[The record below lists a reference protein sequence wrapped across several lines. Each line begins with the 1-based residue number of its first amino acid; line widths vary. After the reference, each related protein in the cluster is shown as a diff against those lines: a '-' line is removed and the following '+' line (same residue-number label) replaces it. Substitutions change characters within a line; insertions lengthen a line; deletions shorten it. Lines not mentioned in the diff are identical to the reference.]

1 MSELAYSSA
10 SQLAR
15 LIRAWAVSSRELTE
29 LYISRI
35 ERYDGDINAV
45 VVRDFDNALAA
56 ADAADDAL
64 AKGEAAG
71 PLHGVPM
78 TIKESYNIAGLPT
91 TFGQPAQAQNI
102 ATDDADV
109 VKRFKSAGA
118 HFMGKTNV
126 PINLADLQSYNEIYG
141 TTSNP
146 WNLERTPG
154 GSSGGSA
161 ASLAAAFCGLDSGSD
176 IGGSIRN
183 PAHYCGVY
191 GHKPTWNV
199 VSAHGHWLPGT
210 HTANDLSVVGPM
222 ARSSEDL
229 ALAMDVIAG
238 PPDIDAAG
246 WSLKLPR
253 PRRGSLADYRVAVWA
268 DDEQAPVDASVVNRI
283 GDVADALVRAGAT
296 ISHDA
301 RPNIDV
307 AGAIQN
313 YKLLLHGAMSRRMS
327 DEMVNKRIA
336 AAEQLDPDDMSDA
349 ALTMRGGALRHREWL
364 ELNNTRNALRRAW
377 RAFFDEWDILLCPQ
391 TAGTAFPHDHRS
403 LNRRRID
410 VNGAAQ
416 PYLQQLFWAGLI
428 TGPYLPSTV
437 FPTGPAADGLPIGIQ
452 AVSAEYND
460 YVCIDFCTL
469 LAREIGGFVRPEGY
483 E

>member
-15 LIRAWAVSSRELTE
+15 LIRAGAVSSRELTE

-253 PRRGSLADYRVAVWA
+253 PRRGS
-268 DDEQAPVDASVVNRI
+268 P
-283 GDVADALVRAGAT
+283 
-296 ISHDA
+296 
-301 RPNIDV
+301 
-307 AGAIQN
+307 
-313 YKLLLHGAMSRRMS
+313 
-327 DEMVNKRIA
+327 
-336 AAEQLDPDDMSDA
+336 
-349 ALTMRGGALRHREWL
+349 
-364 ELNNTRNALRRAW
+364 
-377 RAFFDEWDILLCPQ
+377 
-391 TAGTAFPHDHRS
+391 
-403 LNRRRID
+403 
-410 VNGAAQ
+410 
-416 PYLQQLFWAGLI
+416 
-428 TGPYLPSTV
+428 
-437 FPTGPAADGLPIGIQ
+437 
-452 AVSAEYND
+452 
-460 YVCIDFCTL
+460 
-469 LAREIGGFVRPEGY
+469 
-483 E
+483 